1 MSKRLLSLFLLVP
14 FLVSAEIKVSS
25 VFGSRMVLQREQ
37 ANPVWGWAAPGEKVT
52 VTFAGQKHTATA
64 GKDGAWRVT
73 LQPLKANA
81 KGQTLTISGSNK
93 LELTDV
99 LVGEVWVCSG

>member
-25 VFGSRMVLQREQ
+25 IFGSRMVLQREQ
-37 ANPVWGWAAPGEKVT
+37 ANPVWGWAAPGEKVA

-73 LQPLKANA
+73 PTAHR
-81 KGQTLTISGSNK
+81 TT
-93 LELTDV
+93 TTR
-99 LVGEVWVCSG
+99 